1 MMEYFISFD
10 NVYYSYDFNDEEDST
25 YYENYAVSGINF
37 SVKEG
42 EFLAIIGRNGSGK
55 STIAKLA
62 NALIFPSEGVVTV
75 LDIDTTNEEYLYE
88 IRQNVGMV
96 FQNPDNQIIGTSVE
110 EDIAFGPENLGVP
123 REEMIKRIEFAL
135 KYTGLTELRHNEP
148 HYLSGGQKQRVAIAG
163 ILAMKPRCIV
173 LDEATAMLDPIGRK
187 EVMSLIKRLNEEDKI
202 TIIHITHHM
211 DEVTNADRVLLIDN
225 GRIIMEGT
233 PKEIFIRSEELKEA
247 GLEQPQITTL
257 VNELADEGI
266 DLPRD
271 IITVDEALEHIKPLI
286 AR

>member
-1 MMEYFISFD
+1 MNYFINFND
-10 NVYYSYDFNDEEDST
+10 VYYSYDIDDEEENT
-25 YYENYAVSGINF
+25 YTETYAVSGINF
-37 SVKEG
+37 SVNEG

-55 STIAKLA
+55 STVAKLS

-75 LDIDTTNEEYLYE
+75 SNIVTTNEEYLYD

-110 EDIAFGPENLGVP
+110 EDIAFGPENLGIP
-123 REEMIKRIEFAL
+123 RDEMIKRIEFSL

-163 ILAMKPRCIV
+163 ILAMKPKCIV
-173 LDEATAMLDPIGRK
+173 LDEATAMLDPVGRK
-187 EVMSLIKRLNEEDKI
+187 EVMSLIKKLNEEDNI

-211 DEVTNADRVLLIDN
+211 DEVTNADRVILIDN

-233 PKEIFIRSEELKEA
+233 PKEIFTKSTELKEA

-257 VNELADEGI
+257 VNELIQEGI

-271 IITVDEALEHIKPLI
+271 IITVEEAFEHIKPLI
-286 AR
+286 ER